1 MSIQVSAVYENGVFR
16 PTGAIR
22 ELPNGTPV
30 TLTIETSSE
39 PEVEEPNRRRT
50 PKEVREFIRAANPDL
65 EFASEEWHEE
75 TKRLIQMAYGRNRD
89 PEIMR
94 QGAESMDRLSEQIYK
109 REGLLDIAVPLL
121 RESRDEE

>member
-1 MSIQVSAVYENGVFR
+1 MSIQVSAVYEDGVFR
-16 PTGAIR
+16 PTSAIS

-30 TLTIETSSE
+30 RLTVETSTQ
-39 PEVEEPNRRRT
+39 PEVEEQNRRRT
-50 PKEVREFIRAANPDL
+50 PKEVRDFIRAANPDF

-75 TKRLIQMAYGRNRD
+75 MKRLIQMAYSRNRD

-109 REGLLDIAVPLL
+109 REGLLDLAVPLL

>member
-16 PTGAIR
+16 PTSALS

-30 TLTIETSSE
+30 KLTIETSSQ
-39 PEVEEPNRRRT
+39 PEAEGHNQRRT
-50 PKEVREFIRAANPDL
+50 PKEIHDFIRAANPDF

-75 TKRLIQMAYGRNRD
+75 MKRLIQMAYSRNRD

-94 QGAESMDRLSEQIYK
+94 QGAESMDRLREQIYK
-109 REGLLDIAVPLL
+109 REGLLNLAVPLL